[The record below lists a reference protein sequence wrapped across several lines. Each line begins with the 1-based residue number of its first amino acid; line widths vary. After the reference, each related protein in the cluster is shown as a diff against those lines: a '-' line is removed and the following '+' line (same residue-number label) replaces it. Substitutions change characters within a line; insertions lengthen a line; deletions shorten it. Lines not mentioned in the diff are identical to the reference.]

1 MIDLINGYLSAPLL
15 RSYIEVKSSMI
26 LQNSINALVKNSS
39 LTQFKGMKITFE
51 RSMEFKD
58 QIILLEN

>member
-15 RSYIEVKSSMI
+15 RSYIEIKSSMI

-39 LTQFKGMKITFE
+39 LTQFKGIMDGIPRLNVDRWNSKI
-51 RSMEFKD
+51 R
-58 QIILLEN
+58 